1 MRAPSPLPPAITLDQ
16 RTRFTL
22 LQELTPTCTMY
33 AVEILSEDENP
44 VDARNG
50 AIGFS
55 WKMSSPYVLG
65 ETAQFVVRHYY
76 V

>member
-1 MRAPSPLPPAITLDQ
+1 MCAPSPLPPAITLDE
-16 RTRFTL
+16 RTRYTL
-22 LQELTPTCTMY
+22 LQELTPTCTIN
-33 AVEILSEDENP
+33 AVEIVSEDENP

-50 AIGFS
+50 VIGFS
-55 WKMSSPYVLG
+55 WMTSSPYVLG